1 MNWAN
6 DSLSVQWTVPNKVKL
21 LGTSLIISDL
31 SQCVQTM
38 GIHGSRHSII
48 GQIHTD
54 FSPMGNSRCF
64 AGISLAYLPLD
75 YLACD
80 ACLNCVLFSTSRC
93 TYSPFVFS
101 CVIYFYL
108 SLYLH
113 IFFIWWKL
121 QVSFFTAEGDMQ
133 RLSHA
138 LKILSESEKQLRM
151 SRNQSTWLT
160 AALLQ
165 LSSLEASA
173 VDVNDS
179 KSSIRNGHD
188 RGQDVNY
195 KH

>member
-1 MNWAN
+1 
-6 DSLSVQWTVPNKVKL
+6 
-21 LGTSLIISDL
+21 
-31 SQCVQTM
+31 
-38 GIHGSRHSII
+38 
-48 GQIHTD
+48 
-54 FSPMGNSRCF
+54 
-64 AGISLAYLPLD
+64 
-75 YLACD
+75 
-80 ACLNCVLFSTSRC
+80 
-93 TYSPFVFS
+93 
-101 CVIYFYL
+101 
-108 SLYLH
+108 
-113 IFFIWWKL
+113 L
-121 QVSFFTAEGDMQ
+121 QVSFFTAERDMQ

>member
-1 MNWAN
+1 
-6 DSLSVQWTVPNKVKL
+6 
-21 LGTSLIISDL
+21 
-31 SQCVQTM
+31 
-38 GIHGSRHSII
+38 
-48 GQIHTD
+48 
-54 FSPMGNSRCF
+54 
-64 AGISLAYLPLD
+64 
-75 YLACD
+75 
-80 ACLNCVLFSTSRC
+80 
-93 TYSPFVFS
+93 
-101 CVIYFYL
+101 
-108 SLYLH
+108 
-113 IFFIWWKL
+113 
-121 QVSFFTAEGDMQ
+121 MQ